1 MLHDRGPRMLE
12 DDPVVSSAVDIFV
25 KDLNIVLDAGRASK
39 VATPLAAL
47 AHQMFTEH
55 LAEEL
60 RHSAFLDTRFFAG
73 ARLAGLGLS
82 EDLVSALLPARFLAG
97 ASNSKPIL
105 PSG

>member
-47 AHQMFTEH
+47 AHQMF
-55 LAEEL
+55 L
-60 RHSAFLDTRFFAG
+60 SASA
-73 ARLAGLGLS
+73 AGLGAKDDS
-82 EDLVSALLPARFLAG
+82 QVVEIYRGLAG
-97 ASNSKPIL
+97 MKD
-105 PSG
+105 